1 MNILSHQL
9 FKEGAKIILD
19 DILLSIQYKSIPKP
33 VLIAGVNNESI
44 NSIVK
49 TTAKNLLC
57 NNEICD
63 QSSKCNVCSQIE
75 SENYPDFHII
85 NNQLE
90 NNIKSEEIQESIIS
104 KSYTTSTN
112 NNGKVFSILNA
123 HTMTSQAMNN
133 LLKLFEE
140 PFPGNV
146 YVLGTN
152 NIIEIPKTI
161 LSRCE
166 IFTIPS
172 LSYENFIY
180 ICTKK
185 FQIDDVN
192 FLKEI
197 WFFTRGEI
205 LLSESMLNDHNKFE
219 EYKSEIKKFF
229 NFISCPIYK
238 KIELSD
244 YYLDVF
250 KNNFSKFLYIS
261 EITKYIIRDL
271 IIYRQ
276 TNHSDNNLLPFYVK
290 TLEDKD
296 NSKCV
301 DIIKALDEVSNYY
314 YKNVNTTL
322 VIDNLIYSL

>member
-1 MNILSHQL
+1 MNILSCQL
-9 FKEGAKIILD
+9 FNEGAKNILD

-33 VLIAGVNNESI
+33 VVIAGVNSESI
-44 NSIVK
+44 NAVVK

-57 NNEICD
+57 NKQICD
-63 QSSKCNVCSQIE
+63 HLSKCNVCLQIE
-75 SENYPDFHII
+75 SESYPDFHII
-85 NNQLE
+85 DNDLG
-90 NNIKSEEIQESIIS
+90 NNIKSEKIQESIIA

-112 NNGKVFSILNA
+112 NNGKVFAILNA

-152 NIIEIPKTI
+152 NISRIPKTI

-172 LSYENFIY
+172 LSYENFID

-185 FQIDDVN
+185 FQIDDLNFVN
-192 FLKEI
+192 EI

-205 LLSESMLNDHNKFE
+205 LLSESMLNDPEKFE
-219 EYKSEIKKFF
+219 EYKSEIKNFF
-229 NFISCPIYK
+229 NFISCPVYK

-250 KNNFSKFLYIS
+250 KNDFSKFLYVS

-271 IIYRQ
+271 ILYRK
-276 TNHSDNNLLPFYVK
+276 TNHSDNNLLTFYAK
-290 TLEDKD
+290 TLADKD
-296 NSKCV
+296 DSKCL
-301 DIIKALDEVSNYY
+301 DIIKTLDEVSNYY

-322 VIDNLIYSL
+322 LIDNLIYSL

>member
-1 MNILSHQL
+1 LNILSHQL
-9 FKEGAKIILD
+9 FNEGAKIILD

-33 VLIAGVNNESI
+33 VLIVGVNNQSI
-44 NSIVK
+44 NTVVK

-57 NNEICD
+57 KNEICD
-63 QSSKCNVCSQIE
+63 HSIKCNVCSRIE
-75 SENYPDFHII
+75 SEIYPDFHII
-85 NNQLE
+85 DNELE
-90 NNIKSEEIQESIIS
+90 NNIKSEEIQESVIT

-152 NIIEIPKTI
+152 NINKIPKTI

-172 LSYENFIY
+172 LSYENFIN

-185 FQIDDVN
+185 FYIDDIK
-192 FLKEI
+192 FLNEI

-205 LLSESMLNDHNKFE
+205 LLSELLLNDSIKFE
-219 EYKSEIKKFF
+219 EYKSEVKQFF
-229 NFISCPIYK
+229 KFISYPVYK

-250 KNNFSKFLYIS
+250 KNNFSKFLYIL

-276 TNHSDNNLLPFYVK
+276 TNRADNNLLTFYLK
-290 TLEDKD
+290 ILADKD
-296 NSKCV
+296 DSKCI
-301 DIIKALDEVSNYY
+301 DIIKTLDEVSNYY